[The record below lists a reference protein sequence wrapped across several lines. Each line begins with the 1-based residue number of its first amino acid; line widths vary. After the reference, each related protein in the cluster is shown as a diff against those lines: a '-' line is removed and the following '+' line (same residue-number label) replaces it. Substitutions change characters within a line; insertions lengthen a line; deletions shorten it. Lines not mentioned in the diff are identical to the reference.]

1 LLLAIAT
8 GAVVQFRFLGGA
20 VGLAIA
26 SNILN
31 GRLAHHLQG
40 VLTRHDLHLFLEN
53 TKAINHISP
62 HLQQEVRHILAGSFS
77 TQLRVMIGFAAASVP
92 AALLLLKPGKRQ
104 LAADRHS
111 GLFSG

>member
-1 LLLAIAT
+1 MSTIAIAT

-20 VGLAIA
+20 LGLAIA

-31 GRLAHHLQG
+31 GHLAHHLRG
-40 VLTRHDLHLFLEN
+40 VLGPRQLHILLEN
-53 TKAINHISP
+53 AKEIDYLSP
-62 HLQQEVRHILAGSFS
+62 HLAEEVKSIFADSFT

-92 AALLLLKPGKRQ
+92 AALLLLKSGRQ
-104 LAADRHS
+104 LAVGKNS